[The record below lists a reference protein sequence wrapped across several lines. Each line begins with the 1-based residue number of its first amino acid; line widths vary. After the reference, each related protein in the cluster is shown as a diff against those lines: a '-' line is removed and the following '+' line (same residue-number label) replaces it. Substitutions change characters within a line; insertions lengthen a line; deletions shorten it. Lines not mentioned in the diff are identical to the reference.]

1 MSKCNF
7 QTVQCASVPHLWA
20 VLCRASFFSSNAH
33 ITCCLLGIPGICL
46 VVCGYVP
53 WQQSTRTWMA
63 RCIHK
68 PGRFTVPDP
77 ACSQLAIGRPMPPWQ
92 PSLPGAWPIFLPP
105 RCCLFACYS
114 QTLLLS
120 LIRLQSESCYLQL
133 PMPKPRP
140 ATPQD
145 ARTLASQPSS
155 QKKRILHFYFLGK
168 WFITKWCVKNQRH
181 QKKKK
186 KLPLHMQ
193 QKLLLLCFGS
203 TGFNPLHD
211 RSPIQ
216 RAKSSL

>member
-1 MSKCNF
+1 
-7 QTVQCASVPHLWA
+7 
-20 VLCRASFFSSNAH
+20 
-33 ITCCLLGIPGICL
+33 
-46 VVCGYVP
+46 
-53 WQQSTRTWMA
+53 MA

-140 ATPQD
+140 HGLWHPNH
-145 ARTLASQPSS
+145 PP
-155 QKKRILHFYFLGK
+155 
-168 WFITKWCVKNQRH
+168 
-181 QKKKK
+181 KKKEFYIFIF
-186 KLPLHMQ
+186 LENDS
-193 QKLLLLCFGS
+193 LLNDVLKTKDIKRRRRRRRSYPCICNRSSFSFALGPQAS
-203 TGFNPLHD
+203 TPCATGRQFNAQNPAC
-211 RSPIQ
+211 SIASTVGNGMAFP
-216 RAKSSL
+216 AKSSIKLCVGRQSSS

>member
-1 MSKCNF
+1 MQLSN
-7 QTVQCASVPHLWA
+7 TSMRQCPASMGSFVPRKL
-20 VLCRASFFSSNAH
+20 FSSNAH

-53 WQQSTRTWMA
+53 WQQSTRTSMA

-68 PGRFTVPDP
+68 PGRFTVPGG
-77 ACSQLAIGRPMPPWQ
+77 ACSQLAIGRPMPSWQ
-92 PSLPGAWPIFLPP
+92 PSLPGDWPIFLPP
-105 RCCLFACYS
+105 GCCLFACYS

-120 LIRLQSESCYLQL
+120 LIRLQSQSCYLQL
-133 PMPKPRP
+133 PMLKPRP

-145 ARTLASQPSS
+145 AWTLASQSSS

-168 WFITKWCVKNQRH
+168 WFITKWCVENQRH

-203 TGFNPLHD
+203 TGFTPLHA

>member
-1 MSKCNF
+1 MKNNLFVKKTHACKMSKCNF

-68 PGRFTVPDP
+68 PGRLTVPDP

-105 RCCLFACYS
+105 GCCLFACYS

-120 LIRLQSESCYLQL
+120 LIRLQSQSCYLQL
-133 PMPKPRP
+133 PMLKPRP
-140 ATPQD
+140 
-145 ARTLASQPSS
+145 
-155 QKKRILHFYFLGK
+155 
-168 WFITKWCVKNQRH
+168 V
-181 QKKKK
+181 
-186 KLPLHMQ
+186 
-193 QKLLLLCFGS
+193 
-203 TGFNPLHD
+203 
-211 RSPIQ
+211 
-216 RAKSSL
+216 